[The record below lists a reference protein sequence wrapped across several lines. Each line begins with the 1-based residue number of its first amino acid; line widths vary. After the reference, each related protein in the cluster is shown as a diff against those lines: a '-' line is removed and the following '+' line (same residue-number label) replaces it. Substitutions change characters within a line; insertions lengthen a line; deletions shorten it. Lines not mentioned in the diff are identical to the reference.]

1 MQQRREKFF
10 NPLWREE
17 QRRSNLKDGEVD
29 ISVFHSTKQSELNW
43 HPWAL
48 LAPALSA
55 ILLLLVVP
63 ICFIVVYSFWLRAAS
78 GADIPAF
85 QFGNY
90 AKFFVDFFYPSVL
103 IRTVR
108 IALETVI
115 LCLVMG
121 YIPAYFFYRTR
132 TRHKSLLM
140 LLIMLPFW
148 ISYIIR
154 TLSWI
159 NILGETGL
167 INHLLTKFHILSS
180 PLSMLYNEGS
190 VLLGLIQYL
199 LPFMILNIYVSLEG
213 IDKNLLEAAR
223 SLGCTEWQAFRE
235 VTLPLSLPG
244 VSAGCLL
251 VFVLT
256 AGTYL
261 TPMILGGPRDEMIAN
276 LIFKRVIGTLDWP
289 FGSAISVILLGLL
302 GIIVYTYNRYLGINQ
317 IFKSLQ

>member
-1 MQQRREKFF
+1 MQNKS
-10 NPLWREE
+10 W
-17 QRRSNLKDGEVD
+17 K
-29 ISVFHSTKQSELNW
+29 
-43 HPWAL
+43 PWAL
-48 LAPALSA
+48 MAPSLSA
-55 ILLLLVVP
+55 VFLLLVIPV
-63 ICFIVVYSFWLRAAS
+63 CFIVVYSFWLRAPT

-90 AKFFVDFFYPSVL
+90 AKFFEDFFYPSIL
-103 IRTVR
+103 IRTIRV
-108 IALETVI
+108 ALETVA

-121 YIPAYFFYRTR
+121 YIPAYFFYRSE
-132 TRHKSLLM
+132 TRHKSLLL

-148 ISYIIR
+148 ISFIIR

-167 INHLLTKFHILSS
+167 INHLLLKFGILNE
-180 PLSMLYNEGS
+180 PLSLLYNEGA

-199 LPFMILNIYVSLEG
+199 LPFMILNVYVSLEG
-213 IDKNLLEAAR
+213 IDKSLLEAAR

-261 TPMILGGPRDEMIAN
+261 PPMILGGPGNDMIAN

-289 FGSAISVILLGLL
+289 FGSAISVLLLALLGV
-302 GIIVYTYNRYLGINQ
+302 IVFTYNRYLGINQ
-317 IFKSLQ
+317 VFKSLSS

>member
-1 MQQRREKFF
+1 MQEKA
-10 NPLWREE
+10 WR
-17 QRRSNLKDGEVD
+17 
-29 ISVFHSTKQSELNW
+29 
-43 HPWAL
+43 PWVL

-55 ILLLLVVP
+55 VFLLLVIPV
-63 ICFIVVYSFWLRAAS
+63 CFIVVYSFWLRTPT
-78 GADIPAF
+78 GADVPAF
-85 QFGNY
+85 QFGNF
-90 AKFFVDFFYPSVL
+90 AKFFADFFYPSVL
-103 IRTVR
+103 IRTIRVS
-108 IALETVI
+108 LETVA

-121 YIPAYFFYRTR
+121 YIPAYFFYRSK

-148 ISYIIR
+148 ISFIIR

-159 NILGETGL
+159 NILGDTGL
-167 INHLLTKFHILSS
+167 FNYLLLKFGILSE
-180 PLSMLYNEGS
+180 PLSLLYNEGA

-213 IDKNLLEAAR
+213 IDKSLLEAAR

-256 AGTYL
+256 SGTYL
-261 TPMILGGPRDEMIAN
+261 PPMILGGPGNDMIAN

-289 FGSAISVILLGLL
+289 FGSAISVLLLILL
-302 GIIVYTYNRYLGINQ
+302 GIIINTYNRYLGINR
-317 IFKSLQ
+317 IFQSFKGE

>member
-1 MQQRREKFF
+1 MTRNESIQ
-10 NPLWREE
+10 
-17 QRRSNLKDGEVD
+17 
-29 ISVFHSTKQSELNW
+29 
-43 HPWAL
+43 PWAL
-48 LAPALSA
+48 LAPSLSA
-55 ILLLLVVP
+55 VLFFLVVP
-63 ICFIVVYSFWLRAAS
+63 VCFIVVYSFWLRDPV
-78 GADIPAF
+78 GRDIAAF
-85 QFGNY
+85 QLGNY
-90 AKFFVDFFYPSVL
+90 KKFFADFFYPSVL
-103 IRTVR
+103 IRTIRV
-108 IALETVI
+108 ALETVT

-121 YIPAYFFYRTR
+121 YIPAYFFYQSR
-132 TRHKSLLM
+132 TRHKSMLL

-159 NILGETGL
+159 NILGDTGL
-167 INHLLTKFHILSS
+167 INHILVKYGLLADPF
-180 PLSMLYNEGS
+180 SMLYNEGS

-251 VFVLT
+251 VFVL
-256 AGTYL
+256 ASGTYL
-261 TPMILGGPRDEMIAN
+261 TPMILGGPKNDMIAN

-289 FGSAISVILLGLL
+289 FGSAISVILLTLL
-302 GIIVYTYNRYLGINQ
+302 LIIVYTYNRYLGINQ
-317 IFKSLQ
+317 IFKGLQ

>member
-1 MQQRREKFF
+1 MQESSWK
-10 NPLWREE
+10 
-17 QRRSNLKDGEVD
+17 
-29 ISVFHSTKQSELNW
+29 
-43 HPWAL
+43 PWAL
-48 LAPALSA
+48 LSPALSA
-55 ILLLLVVP
+55 VFFLLVIPV
-63 ICFIVVYSFWLRAAS
+63 CFIVVYSFWLRAPT

-85 QFGNY
+85 QWGNY
-90 AKFFVDFFYPSVL
+90 GKFFADFFYPSIL
-103 IRTVR
+103 LRTIRVS
-108 IALETVI
+108 LETVL

-121 YIPAYFFYRTR
+121 YVPAYFFYRTTSR
-132 TRHKSLLM
+132 FKSGLL

-148 ISYIIR
+148 ISFIIR
-154 TLSWI
+154 TMSWI
-159 NILGETGL
+159 NILGDTGL
-167 INHLLTKFHILSS
+167 INHVLLRTGVLSE

-190 VLLGLIQYL
+190 VLMGLIQYL

-213 IDKNLLEAAR
+213 IDKSLVEAAR
-223 SLGCTEWQAFRE
+223 SMGCTEWQAFKE

-261 TPMILGGPRDEMIAN
+261 PPMILGGPGNEMIAN

-289 FGSAISVILLGLL
+289 FGSAISVVLLSLL
-302 GIIVYTYNRYLGINQ
+302 VVIVWTYNRYLGINQ